1 MTTHSWNPNPDEI
14 LTSTLIVTSAI
25 SFIIYWFVAQSEK
38 IKSRYFNK
46 YSFDVAC
53 RKHIFFT
60 KYFGFFTL
68 GIFPLIV
75 YLVGFE
81 NTSPKDVGLHFN
93 AATAP
98 YSFLWI
104 MVLSLVA
111 APLAFIS
118 AKKEENLRNYP
129 QIRSKHWTDRTFII
143 NLLGWALY
151 LFGYELLFRGTLL
164 FPLVKTIG
172 IWPAIAINIALY
184 AATHI
189 PKGLAETIGAIP
201 LGFVLCILTIE
212 SETIWIAFIV
222 HVVLAWTNS
231 LTALAYHPEITYQR
245 WIKNR

>member
-1 MTTHSWNPNPDEI
+1 MTSTSWQPNSNEI
-14 LTSTLIVTSAI
+14 LSATLIVTSAI

-38 IKSRYFNK
+38 IKARFFSK
-46 YSFDVAC
+46 YPFDVAC

-60 KYFGFFTL
+60 KYVGFFVL
-68 GIFPLIV
+68 GIFPLFI
-75 YLVGFE
+75 YLIGFG
-81 NTSPKDVGLHFN
+81 NTSPKDLGLQFN
-93 AATAP
+93 PATTW
-98 YSFLWI
+98 YSLFWI
-104 MVLSLVA
+104 MALSLIS

-118 AKKEENLRNYP
+118 ARKEENLRNYP
-129 QIRSKHWTDRTFII
+129 QIRSKEWTDRTFVI

-201 LGFVLCILTIE
+201 LGFVLCVLTIE
-212 SETIWIAFIV
+212 SETIWIAFLV

-231 LTALAYHPEITYQR
+231 LTALAYHPEIGYQR
-245 WIKNR
+245 WKKNR